1 MNAGIIIQRAFDIIM
16 IIMIIIEE
24 IEKNNYCIRLK
35 IIRLR
40 FTCIVIVNLFGTVR
54 YEFVIRI
61 GIVLGM
67 KRLSATHL
75 VHPA

>member
-24 IEKNNYCIRLK
+24 IEKNNYCIRLN

>member
-24 IEKNNYCIRLK
+24 IEKNNYCIRLN

-40 FTCIVIVNLFGTVR
+40 FTCIVIVNLFGIVR